1 MLPAMST
8 GKVSFRDFNEFAIGQ
23 IVHCD
28 HHDPSINKTAQSPFH
43 AHQKT
48 DKIRPCLLV
57 GFDVP
62 RGKLRL
68 APMTTFTGS
77 YHPGWHPIAG
87 YIDNNDD
94 SYAIWIGRPSFTN
107 VILNNRKMR
116 RCLTEGV
123 PPQSTRNVFNY
134 NVLRDRYIQAW
145 GKDDTKAYKYYQEQ
159 KKLREPSDSHDQ
171 TPYQQP
177 VQSTSHGG
185 GYTAQSSSH
194 MATHPGHGPY
204 NNQQPMYAPGHGSTS
219 QLQYAQPHQ
228 QTWNPAQSQPWYP
241 PQAPQQPT
249 QEQIAQQQQGY
260 LMQQFGDTELL
271 YGRKRDHETGR
282 DRFCCYGNIS
292 RCVYHWME

>member
-1 MLPAMST
+1 
-8 GKVSFRDFNEFAIGQ
+8 VSFRDFNEFAIGQ

-57 GFDVP
+57 G
-62 RGKLRL
+62 L
-68 APMTTFTGS
+68 APMTTFTGVLIS
-77 YHPGWHPIAG
+77 PRMAPPIAG

-107 VILNNRKMR
+107 
-116 RCLTEGV
+116 C

-159 KKLREPSDSHDQ
+159 KKLREPSDSHDVSKPGEHTRQ
-171 TPYQQP
+171 PYQQP
-177 VQSTSHGG
+177 PCYQ
-185 GYTAQSSSH
+185 

-204 NNQQPMYAPGHGSTS
+204 NNQQPMYAPGHGSVS
-219 QLQYAQPHQ
+219 HVLKLQYAQPHQ

-260 LMQQFGDTELL
+260 LIATIRGHRAFEKGP
-271 YGRKRDHETGR
+271 RNWK